1 MNHTIQNETM
11 SITVADHGA
20 ELVSIFDRKNS
31 REVLWQA
38 DPAFWVRHSPIL
50 FPQVGKS
57 YGGYYTHQGIR
68 YPMGQHGFAR
78 DCDFTLV
85 EQTDN
90 TIVHRLTDSEE
101 TRKKYPFPFELTV
114 THTLCGREISVGWT
128 VVNRGTDPMYF
139 TIGAHPAFRV
149 PVLPDTKQS
158 DYSLQFRTDS
168 LQYYLLDT
176 DSGTANV
183 GTQYDLPVSNG
194 RSPIASDLFDKDA
207 LVFDHQ
213 IDWAGIAMPDGTPYV
228 SVSCEGFPNFGIWSK
243 PNAPFVCLEPWDGRC
258 DNTGY
263 AGELSEKPGILSLA
277 PQEQYDK
284 SYQIIIH

>member
-11 SITVADHGA
+11 SITVADRGA
-20 ELVSIFDRKNS
+20 ELVSIFDQKNS

-38 DPAFWVRHSPIL
+38 DPAFWARHSPIL
-50 FPQVGKS
+50 FPQVGMS

-78 DCDFTLV
+78 DCDFTLI
-85 EQTDN
+85 EQTEN

-101 TRKKYPFPFELTV
+101 TRKKYPFSFELTV
-114 THTLCGREISVGWT
+114 THTLCGREISVGWH
-128 VVNRGTDPMYF
+128 VVNRGTDTMYF

-158 DYSLQFRTDS
+158 DYSLQFRLDQ
-168 LQYYLLDT
+168 LKYYLLDA
-176 DSGTANV
+176 DSGTAD
-183 GTQYDLPVSNG
+183 TKTRYTLALPDQTC
-194 RSPIASDLFDKDA
+194 PIAEDLFDNGA
-207 LVFDHQ
+207 LIVDNQ
-213 IDWAGIAMPDGTPYV
+213 IDWAGIAMPDGTPYL

-263 AGELSEKPGILSLA
+263 AGELSEKPGILTLA

-284 SYQIIIH
+284 AYQITIH

>member
-1 MNHTIQNETM
+1 MNHTIENEM
-11 SITVADHGA
+11 LSISVADHGA
-20 ELVSIFDRKNS
+20 ELVSIFDKTHG

-38 DPAFWVRHSPIL
+38 DPAFWARHAPIL

-57 YGGYYTHQGIR
+57 YGGYYTHQGVR

-78 DCDFTLV
+78 DCVFTLV
-85 EQTDN
+85 EQTEN
-90 TIVHRLTDSEE
+90 TIVHRLTDLEE
-101 TRKKYPFPFELTV
+101 TRKSYPFSFELTV

-128 VVNRGTDPMYF
+128 VVNRGGDPMYF

-149 PVLPDTKQS
+149 PILPDTEQT
-158 DYSLQFRTDS
+158 DYSLQFHTDA
-168 LQYYLLDT
+168 LTYWLLDT
-176 DSGTANV
+176 DSGTAD
-183 GTQYDLPVSNG
+183 TERSYALPVSNG
-194 RSPIASDLFDKDA
+194 RTPITADMFDRDA

-213 IDWAGIAMPDGTPYV
+213 IDWAGIALPDGTPYV
-228 SVSCEGFPNFGIWSK
+228 SISCAGFPNFGIWSK
-243 PNAPFVCLEPWDGRC
+243 PKAPFVCLEPWDGRC

-284 SYQIIIH
+284 SYQITIY

>member
-1 MNHTIQNETM
+1 MRYILENEQLRVEVD
-11 SITVADHGA
+11 SLGA
-20 ELVSIFDRKNS
+20 EVKSVKNK
-31 REVLWQA
+31 ETQMEYMWQG
-38 DPAFWVRHSPIL
+38 DPKYWGRTSPVL
-50 FPQVGKS
+50 FPFVGSLKNKE
-57 YGGYYTHQGIR
+57 YHYNGKT

-114 THTLCGREISVGWT
+114 THTLCGREISVGWH

-284 SYQIIIH
+284 SYQITIH